1 MTLANKITVFRLIL
15 IPFFMAFCLISGPD
29 KSVVWDI
36 LAFVTFGLATISD
49 KLDGYVAKKYNQ
61 ITDFG
66 KIMDP
71 LADKLLVFAA
81 LAIFTGRNDIHSV
94 ILWIIIAR
102 ELAITSMRVICAGKG
117 TIVAAAF
124 SGKMKTVVQLIAIL
138 IILALPIFTALGL
151 QIPEGAVYWI
161 KTVLSWLMAAVTLW
175 SGLDYLIANRSLMST
190 K

>member
-1 MTLANKITVFRLIL
+1 MTLANKITVFRLMI
-15 IPFFMAFCLISGPD
+15 IPFFMVFCLLSGPD
-29 KSVVWDI
+29 KSIWWDI
-36 LAFVTFGLATISD
+36 LAFVTFGMATISD
-49 KLDGYVAKKYNQ
+49 KLDGYIAKKYNQ

-81 LAIFTGRNDIHSV
+81 LAIFTGRNDMHSV

-102 ELAITSMRVICAGKG
+102 ELAITSFRVICAGKG

-124 SGKMKTVVQLIAIL
+124 SGKMKTVVQLVAIL
-138 IILALPIFTALGL
+138 IILALPLFSAIGL
-151 QIPEGAVYWI
+151 TLPTEAAIWI
-161 KTVLSWLMAAVTLW
+161 KRALSWLMAAVTLW
-175 SGLDYLIANRSLMST
+175 SGMDYLIANRALITT